1 LSAFDRY
8 IAVDWS
14 AANGPVTGKDSV
26 WIGESVRTA
35 SGIELR
41 PSRNPRTR
49 SAAMAIIE
57 DMLLDALSR
66 GQRVMLGFDFVF
78 GYPLGAA
85 FALAGEPGW
94 QAIWRTLAT
103 LVEDDDSNRSNRFE
117 VAARLNLGLGGL
129 GHHYWGHPPG
139 RSYVGLESTRPAGSY
154 IEFSENRIAED
165 WSRGPQPV
173 WKLTGAGSVGSQSM
187 LGIARLERLRRDP
200 RFADAMA
207 IWPFE
212 TGFELDLSRPVTVV
226 EIYPSLLD
234 HDPAV
239 QPRDRAQVEACV
251 MRYAELDAAGILEDV
266 LAAPAGLSD
275 EDRAAVLREEGWI
288 AGVGHEGVLRAA
300 PAAPR
305 ATPVIDL
312 PRIDPGYLRDPDAI
326 YAQSFAAIRAEAD
339 LSRVP
344 SVLRNT
350 VIRMIHACG
359 MPDLAA
365 DIVGDPQIADA
376 VREALTIHAPVLC
389 DSEMVRAGIIT
400 RQLRGNELIVTL
412 NEPAVAGAATHLSTT
427 RSAAAVELWR
437 DRLAGSVVVIGNAP
451 TALFH
456 LLDMLAAGDPRPAAI
471 IAVPV
476 GFVGAAESK
485 ERLIATSPVPF
496 ITVRGRRG
504 GSAIASAAFNA
515 LAGAPE

>member
-1 LSAFDRY
+1 MSAFDRY

-26 WIGESVRTA
+26 WIGESIRTT
-35 SGIELR
+35 SGVDLR

-49 SAAMAIIE
+49 AAAMAIIE
-57 DMLLDALSR
+57 DILLDALSR

-78 GYPLGAA
+78 GYPMGAA
-85 FALAGEPGW
+85 NILTGEPGW
-94 QAIWRTLAT
+94 QSIWRTLAA
-103 LVEDDDSNRSNRFE
+103 LVEDDDDNRSNRFD
-117 VAARLNLGLGGL
+117 VAAKLNLALADQ

-139 RSYVGLESTRPAGSY
+139 REYVGLAPTRPVGSY
-154 IEFSENRIAED
+154 IFVPEKRIAED
-165 WSRGPQPV
+165 WSHGPQPV

-187 LGIARLERLRRDP
+187 LGIARLERLRNDP
-200 RFADAMA
+200 RFAEKIAV
-207 IWPFE
+207 WPFE
-212 TGFELDLSRPVTVV
+212 TGFELDLSRPITLV
-226 EIYPSLLD
+226 EIYPSLLEY
-234 HDPAV
+234 DPEV

-251 MRYAELDAAGILEDV
+251 MRYAELDAAGTLEDV
-266 LAAPAGLSD
+266 LAAPAGLL
-275 EDRAAVLREEGWI
+275 EDDRTAVLREEGWI

-300 PAAPR
+300 APVRAPA
-305 ATPVIDL
+305 IDM
-312 PRIDPGYLRDPDAI
+312 PRIDPGYLRDPDSI

-339 LSRVP
+339 LSRTP
-344 SVLRNT
+344 SVLHPA

-365 DIVGDPQIADA
+365 DFVGDTHIVEA
-376 VREALTIHAPVLC
+376 VREALLLHAPILC

-400 RQLRGNELIVTL
+400 RHLRGNEVVVTL
-412 NEPAVAGAATHLSTT
+412 NEPAVADAALRLGTT

-456 LLDMLAAGDPRPAAI
+456 LLDMLEAGDPRPAAI
-471 IAVPV
+471 IGVPV

-485 ERLIATSPVPF
+485 ERLIAESPVPF

-504 GSAIASAAFNA
+504 GSAIAGAAFNA
-515 LAGAPE
+515 LAGANE

>member
-35 SGIELR
+35 FGIELK

-49 SAAMAIIE
+49 SAAMAMIE
-57 DMLLDALSR
+57 DILLDALGR

-85 FALAGEPGW
+85 SALTGEPGW
-94 QAIWRTLAT
+94 QSIWRTLASM
-103 LVEDDDSNRSNRFE
+103 VEDDDDNRSNRFD
-117 VAARLNLGLGGL
+117 VAARLNLALAGE

-139 RSYVGLESTRPAGSY
+139 REYVGLAPTRPVGSY
-154 IEFSENRIAED
+154 VFVSENRIAED
-165 WSRGPQPV
+165 WSKGPQPV

-187 LGIARLERLRRDP
+187 LGIARLEHLRRDP
-200 RFADAMA
+200 RFADSIA

-239 QPRDRAQVEACV
+239 LPRDRAQVEACV
-251 MRYAELDAAGILEDV
+251 MRYAELDAAGTLEDV
-266 LAAPAGLSD
+266 LAAPAGLSE
-275 EDRAAVLREEGWI
+275 EDREAVLREEGWI

-300 PAAPR
+300 
-305 ATPVIDL
+305 TPVIRMAPIDL
-312 PRIDPGYLRDPDAI
+312 PRINAGYVRDPDAI

-344 SVLRNT
+344 SALHAA

-359 MPDLAA
+359 MPDLAT

-376 VREALTIHAPVLC
+376 VREALTMHAPILC

-400 RQLRGNELIVTL
+400 RQLRGNEVIVTL
-412 NEPAVAGAATHLSTT
+412 NEPAVVDAAAHLGTT

-437 DRLAGSVVVIGNAP
+437 DRLAGAVVVIGNAP

-456 LLDMLAAGDPRPAAI
+456 LLDMLDAGDPRPAAI

-485 ERLIATSPVPF
+485 ERLIAASPVPF

-515 LAGAPE
+515 LAGATE